1 MSRWWLT
8 RGEGFV
14 MRTRLTMAVG
24 ATVLA
29 AATLVGAS
37 AAVAGGNR
45 GDDGDRGDRWVT
57 GVAGAKADKA
67 AAAALSVTGG
77 GRVNSVERDREK
89 GAVWEVE
96 ITRPDGVTVDVR
108 LDAYRRLVVVD
119 SDGEDAN
126 SPSSSSR

>member
-1 MSRWWLT
+1 M
-8 RGEGFV
+8 

-45 GDDGDRGDRWVT
+45 GDDGDRGDRWVA

-67 AAAALSVTGG
+67 AAAALAVTGG
-77 GRVNSVERDREK
+77 GRVNSVERDRVK

-108 LDAYRRLVVVD
+108 LDVYRRLVVVD
-119 SDGEDAN
+119 SDREDA
-126 SPSSSSR
+126 SSRSSYSR